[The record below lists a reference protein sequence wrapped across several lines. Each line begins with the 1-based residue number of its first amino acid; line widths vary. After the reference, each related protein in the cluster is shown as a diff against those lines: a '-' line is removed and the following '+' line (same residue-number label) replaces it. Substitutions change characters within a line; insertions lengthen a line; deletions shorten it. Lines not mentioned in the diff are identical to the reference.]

1 VDDLHTSVKANLIY
15 FKRFEHTSFKFDVD
29 SYGMS
34 MMHEDKLDLIY
45 SFAYTGLKG
54 EVRLSNAEITFTIKL
69 DHNNKRFF
77 LGRLIGEGRRDLCEK
92 FSLKTREYIGITSM
106 EAELSLVMSNLGLVG
121 PGQIV
126 LDPFVGTGSFLYTT
140 SAFGAYSIG
149 CDIDGRQLRGD
160 GEGSFR
166 DNLVQYNIE
175 QLVLG
180 ALVSD
185 LKHHP
190 WRKGMKFDSIITD
203 PPYGVR
209 AGAKK
214 IGGFDFS
221 RPNKLTKDPME
232 RGSRYP
238 KTIPYELADLVA
250 DLYDFAA
257 DYLKIGGRLVF
268 WYPVDKGT
276 RIGFTKEMLPTDPRF
291 HQVAACCQSLRDFD
305 RWLIVASLI

>member
-1 VDDLHTSVKANLIY
+1 
-15 FKRFEHTSFKFDVD
+15 
-29 SYGMS
+29 M
-34 MMHEDKLDLIY
+34 
-45 SFAYTGLKG
+45 
-54 EVRLSNAEITFTIKL
+54 
-69 DHNNKRFF
+69 
-77 LGRLIGEGRRDLCEK
+77 CEK

-106 EAELSLVMSNLGLVG
+106 EAELSLVMSNLGLVA

-126 LDPFVGTGSFLYTT
+126 IDPFVGTGSFLYTT

-175 QLVLG
+175 KLVLG

-190 WRKGMKFDSIITD
+190 WREGMKFDAIITD

-214 IGGFDFS
+214 IGGFDTS
-221 RPNKLTKDPME
+221 RPNTITKDPME
-232 RGSRYP
+232 RATRYP
-238 KTIPYELADLVA
+238 KMVPYQLGDLVA
-250 DLYDFAA
+250 DLYDFGAKF
-257 DYLKIGGRLVF
+257 LKVGGRLVF
-268 WYPVDKGT
+268 WYPVDKGA
-276 RIGFTKEMLPTDPRF
+276 RIGFTREKLPRDPRF
-291 HQVAACCQSLRDFD
+291 HQVAACCQPLRDFD
-305 RWLIVASLI
+305 RWLIVASLL